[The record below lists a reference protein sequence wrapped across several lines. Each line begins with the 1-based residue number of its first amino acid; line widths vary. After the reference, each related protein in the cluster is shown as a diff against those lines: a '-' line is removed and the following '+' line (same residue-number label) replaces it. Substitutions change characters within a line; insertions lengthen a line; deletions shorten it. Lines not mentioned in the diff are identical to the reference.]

1 MYQRFVL
8 RIAIALVAI
17 MMNGYVF
24 AQSNPTPF
32 NLGSGDYS
40 LTSWD
45 ATNAP
50 GTYPPNMIFHIFSRA
65 DNNLQP
71 DTSQVIGDYTGAYNG
86 TSGTRINGLGVD
98 GFAFLNTSSPGN
110 LGAAVLA
117 INTTNRINIRVSWK
131 AGTLASTFTG
141 FRYYSIMLQYRV
153 GTSGPWQTAII
164 GTDTVQYNAN
174 IQGTSVVAETVTM
187 PTFTLPSSCENQP
200 VVQLRWRYYQRYPLT
215 SGNRP
220 QLKVDDILVQSDA
233 NTGIPTKLA
242 ITAIT
247 PSSPSRTAPF
257 SVTIQAQNDLG
268 QPRNVQA
275 NTTVVLELASGTGS
289 LSGSLT
295 GTLAAGANTLTISGV
310 SYNVAESGVQIRVR
324 RTAGDN
330 LATGISAPFTVL
342 PNATQLTVEGLA
354 QNTFATL
361 PLPAFTVTARRP
373 DGSVDTHFPYT
384 CNVVVQSGPG
394 SPSGTTTAAHTN
406 GVALFNGLV
415 FTTPGTYTIAFT
427 ANNLTSASY
436 TLTVVAH
443 PTVAELLLPQYML
456 SSNSSTRIPVW
467 ALVRL
472 DNLQPNTTY
481 RYYVGADSVSQV
493 TATIGAGN
501 NLHYNANTQTF
512 NYTTTRD
519 FATPGGYSEFR
530 TSAGQTSKTLW
541 INLVATANV
550 RFTEGNMMYWLISIL
565 DSNRSIQT
573 RIVTTQGTRALYFGA
588 TSNKVSGMV
597 DSASGLSPKTIVCLY
612 DDITGQSRPVAT
624 AIVQDEGTTITSA
637 VPFYAAIDSTN
648 GAFATVVPNAIAA
661 IRRIEV
667 RDLNTGSILRTFT
680 DSDGIWGQADTRTP
694 SSGINASIIHTPR
707 IELATQLAGQSLC
720 LRGPLTLN
728 VLIRGVDSARVELIR
743 DGQVYP
749 LRSGILPGTQTLQL
763 DIPES
768 LGGSSNTYIR
778 VVDIA
783 RPDVF
788 AITGPFTVNTPP
800 RLISQS
806 RDTTLCPGDSIRLVI
821 LAAGTNLRYQW
832 EKDGQPLAGATS
844 NSLLLSF
851 VNARSSGIYRCRLY
865 GGGACPGDS
874 SNYITIVVRPALQI
888 TRQPGTVYAGPG
900 KTAQLS
906 IETNATDPRTTYQ
919 WYRGSRPIVDNNRI
933 TGSQTATLTIRNVQ
947 QADYGADYYCVVTT
961 ACGSVISDTGAL
973 RFTGIVATFDTTAI
987 EGCTGSD
994 LTLEVSA
1001 QSTSGS
1007 MLRYQWSKN
1016 GIPIQESGRISGTA
1030 SSRLTIRQLQP
1041 SDTGRYACTITD
1053 ESGQVYRTPTRQ
1065 LRLRP
1070 AVRILGHP
1078 RDTSLC
1084 EGDSLELRYT
1094 LSEEVREFVIVAPRQ
1109 WGAGNLLFYN
1119 TRSVLA
1125 YHTIA
1130 PPPANNDTG
1139 DVVRAYAITQCGD
1152 TLYAEPFSY
1161 SVIQAPKILTQPR
1174 PVVQILEGST
1184 LVLTVVAQASRGDS
1198 LRYQWVKD
1206 GIPLPD
1212 SIGSGPVL
1220 TIPNV
1225 TKNDRGV
1232 YKCYIIGRCRQTIS
1246 ESSTVDVVS
1255 SVADATDPELEV
1267 FPQPAS
1273 DAITIVSGSDFD
1285 RYAIVDVLGRVV
1297 GAGQRLDGT
1306 PTTGDQTTISVSALP
1321 SGVYSLQLYRQSLI
1335 VGRRQL
1341 IITR

>member
-1 MYQRFVL
+1 MYERFILQV
-8 RIAIALVAI
+8 ALVAI
-17 MMNGYVF
+17 TWSSYIF

-32 NLGSGDYS
+32 DLSTGDYS

-50 GTYPPNMIFHIFSRA
+50 GSYPPNMIFHVFNRT

-71 DTSQVIGDYTGAYNG
+71 DNAQVIGNYTGAYNS

-98 GFAFLNTSSPGN
+98 GFAFLNTSNPGN
-110 LGAAVLA
+110 LGAAGLA

-153 GTSGPWQTAII
+153 GTTGVWQTAII

-187 PTFTLPSSCENQP
+187 PTFTLPSSCENQA
-200 VVQLRWRYYQRYPLT
+200 VVQLRWRYYQRFPQT

-242 ITAIT
+242 VTAIT

-268 QPRNVQA
+268 QPRNVQTS
-275 NTTVVLELASGTGS
+275 TTILLELASGTGT
-289 LSGSLT
+289 LSGTLT
-295 GTLAAGANTLTISGV
+295 GTLAAGSNTLTLSGL
-310 SYNVAESGVQIRVR
+310 SYNIAESGVQLRVR

-330 LATGISAPFTVL
+330 LVTGISAPFTVL
-342 PNATQLTVEGLA
+342 PNATQLTVEGLV

-361 PLPAFTVTARRP
+361 PLPAFTITARRP
-373 DGSVDTHFPYT
+373 DGSVDLHFPYT
-384 CNVVVQSGPG
+384 CSVIVQSGPG
-394 SPSGTTTAAHTN
+394 SPSGTTTALHTN
-406 GVALFNGLV
+406 GIALFTGLI
-415 FTTPGTYTIAFT
+415 FTTPGTYTVSFS

-443 PTVAELLLPQYML
+443 PTVTEQLLPQFML
-456 SSNSSTRIPVW
+456 SSNSATRVPVW

-472 DNLQPNTTY
+472 ENLQPNTTY
-481 RYYVGADSVSQV
+481 RYYVGADSISQV

-501 NLHYNANTQTF
+501 NLHYNGNTLTF

-519 FATPGGYSEFR
+519 FLTPDGYSEFR
-530 TSAGQTSKTLW
+530 TGANQTSKTLW

-550 RFTEGNMMYWLISIL
+550 RFTEGNTMYWLISIL

-573 RIVTTQGTRALYFGA
+573 RVVTRQGTRALYFGA
-588 TSNKVSGMV
+588 TSNKVSGIV
-597 DSASGLSPKTIVCLY
+597 DSASGLSPKSIVCLY

-624 AIVQDEGTTITSA
+624 AIVQDEGTTVTRA
-637 VPFYAAIDSTN
+637 VPYYAAINSIN
-648 GAFATVVPNAIAA
+648 GAYATVIPNAIAA

-667 RDLNTGSILRTFT
+667 RDLQTGSIIRTFT
-680 DSDGIWGQADTRTP
+680 DSDGIWGQADTHSP
-694 SSGINASIIHTPR
+694 SSGINASTIHTPR
-707 IELATQLAGQSLC
+707 IELMTQLSGQSLC

-743 DGQVYP
+743 DGQIYP
-749 LRSGILPGTQTLQL
+749 LRNGILPGTQTLRL

-788 AITGPFTVNTPP
+788 AFTGPFTLNTPP
-800 RLISQS
+800 RLVSQS
-806 RDTTLCPGDSIRLVI
+806 RDTTLCPGDSIRLVV

-832 EKDGQPLAGATS
+832 EKDGQPLAGASS
-844 NSLLLSF
+844 NTLLLSF

-865 GGGACPGDS
+865 GGGTCPADS
-874 SNYITIVVRPALQI
+874 SNFITIVVRPALEI
-888 TRQPGTVYAGPG
+888 TRDPGVVHAGLG

-906 IETNATDPRTTYQ
+906 IETNATDPRATYQ
-919 WYRGSRPIVDNNRI
+919 WYRGSRPIIDNNRI

-947 QADYGADYYCVVTT
+947 QADYGSDYYCVVTT
-961 ACGSVISDTGAL
+961 SCGSVVSDTGAL
-973 RFTGIVATFDTTAI
+973 RFTGIVAIFDTTTI
-987 EGCTGSD
+987 EGCLGKD
-994 LTLEVSA
+994 ITLEVSA
-1001 QSTSGS
+1001 ESTSGS
-1007 MLRYQWSKN
+1007 PLQYQWSKD
-1016 GIPIQESGRISGTA
+1016 GSPLRESNRLSGT
-1030 SSRLTIRQLQP
+1030 SSTRLVIAQLQS

-1053 ESGQVYRTPTRQ
+1053 ENGQVYRTPPRM

-1070 AVRILGHP
+1070 AIQILGQP
-1078 RDTSLC
+1078 QDTNIC

-1094 LSEEVREFVIVAPRQ
+1094 LSHEVRQFIIVGPQQ
-1109 WGAGNLLFYN
+1109 WVSGNLPFYN
-1119 TRSVLA
+1119 TRSIRA
-1125 YHTIA
+1125 YYKIG
-1130 PPPANNDTG
+1130 PPSSNSDTG
-1139 DVVRAYAITQCGD
+1139 GIVRAFAITQCGD
-1152 TLYAEPFSY
+1152 TLYAKSFRY
-1161 SVIQAPKILTQPR
+1161 SVIQKPKIITQPR
-1174 PVVQILEGST
+1174 PTVQILEGSI
-1184 LVLTVVAQASRGDS
+1184 LVLTVVAEASPGDS
-1198 LRYQWVKD
+1198 VRYEWTKD
-1206 GIPLPD
+1206 GVPLPD

-1225 TKNDRGV
+1225 TRNDRGV
-1232 YKCYIIGRCRQTIS
+1232 YRCNVIGRCQRTVS

-1255 SVADATDPELEV
+1255 SVTQATDIQFEV
-1267 FPQPAS
+1267 FPQPAG
-1273 DAITIVSGSDFD
+1273 DAITVITVSDFD
-1285 RYAIVDVLGRVV
+1285 RYAIVDVLGRIVCSGV
-1297 GAGQRLDGT
+1297 RFQDT
-1306 PTTGDQTTISVSALP
+1306 PVSGNRTMVNLASLP
-1321 SGVYSLQLYRQSLI
+1321 SGIYSLQLYRQSQI

-1341 IITR
+1341 VVTR